1 MKYILITKVSM
12 FIGLCLLL
20 NLSACSTFDSID
32 VEDNSLYQRLGG
44 LVAISVVVDDFL
56 NSLKDNSVLNANPA
70 MKDARKRSPLAYLKF
85 QVTTL
90 VCQEA
95 GGPCR
100 YTGKN
105 MKQAHAYLN
114 IDDKQWQSMMA
125 SFSIILEKHKVPA
138 TETQELIAIMEAS
151 KADVLTH

>member
-1 MKYILITKVSM
+1 
-12 FIGLCLLL
+12 
-20 NLSACSTFDSID
+20 
-32 VEDNSLYQRLGG
+32 
-44 LVAISVVVDDFL
+44 VAVSVVVDDFL
-56 NSLKDNSVLNANPA
+56 NSLKTNAVLNANPA